1 MLTVEQAGIDT
12 ASFAWSV
19 PEDGAGE
26 RALRALASAR
36 VARGWALPEKV
47 DGWTVGWFPAA
58 RLAFA
63 EGHPGGDALG
73 CADELP
79 AVHQRVQTALLD
91 RGIRLGRVQGV
102 RRCDSTLDL
111 RFDRAADGLAVLAGV
126 AAVLGQAHTVVHRD
140 RGRIETVELKGRSGR
155 KTLGR
160 WYDKGIESGLHP
172 RGVLIRPE
180 DQRRYTKATRRAAE
194 ELSTAYVRGKLH
206 QRFAPLWR
214 ASEGVTVT
222 GPLVLASKLADAME
236 RGDIT
241 PAMAERLAGYAT
253 LDAAGISAG
262 SRWTGQRRRAHLRDL
277 GLVLADL
284 GLDEVE
290 VDLHD
295 VLERVMDEAA
305 WEPRHG

>member
-19 PEDGAGE
+19 PEDGPGE

-36 VARGWALPEKV
+36 VQRGWALPEKV
-47 DGWTVGWFPAA
+47 DGWTVGWFPAN

-73 CADELP
+73 CADDLP
-79 AVHQRVQTALLD
+79 VVHERVQAALLE

-102 RRCDSTLDL
+102 RRCDATLDL
-111 RFDRAADGLAVLAGV
+111 RFERAADGLAVLAGV

-140 RGRIETVELKGRSGR
+140 RGHVETVELKGRSGR

-180 DQRRYTKATRRAAE
+180 DQRRYTKATRRDAQ
-194 ELSTAYVRGKLH
+194 ELTTAYVRSKL
-206 QRFAPLWR
+206 QARFVPLWK
-214 ASEGVTVT
+214 ASKGVTVT
-222 GPLVLASKLADAME
+222 GPIVLAAKLVDAIE
-236 RGDIT
+236 AGEIT
-241 PAMAERLAGYAT
+241 AAMAERLAGYAL
-253 LDAAGISAG
+253 LDSAG
-262 SRWTGQRRRAHLRDL
+262 GRSLSRVTRWRRERDLRDL
-277 GLVLADL
+277 GLVLADE

-295 VLERVMDEAA
+295 VLERVMDESA
-305 WEPRHG
+305 WEPRCG